1 MMAWFHCSIVIE
13 SLKPGRNRPS
23 SWRLAVSRRAA
34 IVLSGFVLAA
44 FALDGVGQEPPST
57 PESDWPAFQKTVL
70 PFMAKHC
77 FECHTD
83 KKSGDVRLD
92 QFQDEPSLAR
102 GAATLDR
109 VQAMLRKQAMP
120 PRKKPQPG
128 AEAIKPVLAWLER
141 FSGRMEREARLDRVT
156 MRRLNRAEYNNTIR
170 DLLGVDFRP
179 GDDFPAD
186 VPADGFD
193 NVASVLSV
201 SPVLVEKYLAA
212 AEKVART
219 ALFGPGAT
227 KPERVSHQPFC
238 TSDAFSKNTTVK
250 TDYDES
256 GMSLPSALHV
266 TQFFAVAGEYDLRAV
281 MRGWRPVGSNPVELA
296 FWIDGEKAHES
307 RVAVPTVRI
316 EGRGPG
322 ELNGLWAECRV
333 PVRAGEHWLS
343 VTVQRM
349 YEGLPASYKG
359 PKPAPDRIPEP
370 TPAPEKGEGSKPAP
384 NPPERSIRATDSF
397 FPMYLDVVGPYRQV
411 KGPEPLSVRKIFR
424 GGRDGADA
432 RTIVSDLARRAYRR
446 PVTDPEVQRLIKHV
460 DAAQK
465 DGDSF
470 EEGLCLAIQR
480 MLISPHFLFRVEK
493 NSPGQLSAYE
503 LATRLAYFLW
513 SSMPDD
519 ELFRKAEEG
528 TLGQPEVLEA
538 QARRMLQDEKASALV
553 ENFGGQWLKTRALE
567 SHIPDRS
574 RYPEFTDYTR
584 MSMKKET
591 ELFFEHIL
599 REDRSI
605 VDFLDA
611 DYTFLNQRLAEFY
624 RIPGVKGHD
633 FRKVGLKGTPYGGVW
648 TQASV
653 LTVSSYANRTSPV
666 LRGKWILETL
676 LNAPPPP
683 PPPNVPPLDEQAL
696 GKALTLKQIL
706 DQHRASATCSSCHA
720 RLDPLG
726 FALEHF
732 DAIGQWR
739 ERDGTVPI
747 ETAGSLPDGRAFKG
761 HEDLRALLKADTTAF
776 TEGLVEKMLI
786 YALGRGL
793 DASDRKGVRSIVD
806 HVARE
811 GYRFS
816 GVVLGIVQSEAF
828 QRPGRT
834 REGG

>member
-1 MMAWFHCSIVIE
+1 
-13 SLKPGRNRPS
+13 
-23 SWRLAVSRRAA
+23 VSRHAA
-34 IVLSGFVLAA
+34 FVVSGFVIAA
-44 FALDGVGQEPPST
+44 IAANGVGQEPSSK
-57 PESDWPAFQKTVL
+57 PESDWPAFQETVL

-92 QFQDEPSLAR
+92 QFQDDRSLAK
-102 GAATLDR
+102 GLATLDR
-109 VQAMLRKQAMP
+109 VQIMLRKKAMP
-120 PRKKPQPG
+120 PKKKPQPD
-128 AEAIKPVLAWLER
+128 ADALKPVLAWLER
-141 FSGRMEREARLDRVT
+141 FSERMEREARLDRVT

-186 VPADGFD
+186 VPAHGFD
-193 NVASVLSV
+193 NIGSVLSV

-219 ALFGPGAT
+219 ALFGPEAT

-238 TSDAFSKNTTVK
+238 TADAFSKNTKVPA
-250 TDYDES
+250 DYDET

-266 TQFFAVAGEYDLRAV
+266 IQFFAVAGEYNLRAV

-296 FWIDGEKAHES
+296 FWIDGKKVHES
-307 RVAVPTVRI
+307 RIAVPTVRI

-322 ELNGLWAECRV
+322 ELNGLWAECRL
-333 PVRAGEHWLS
+333 PVTAGEHWLS
-343 VTVQRM
+343 VTLQRM
-349 YEGLPASYKG
+349 FEGLPASYQG
-359 PKPAPDRIPEP
+359 PKPAPDRTPDP
-370 TPAPEKGEGSKPAP
+370 KPAPEPEKSEGPKPAP
-384 NPPERSIRATDSF
+384 NTTERIVKATDSF
-397 FPMYLDVVGPYRQV
+397 FPMYLDVVGPYQQV
-411 KGPEPLSVRKIFR
+411 KGPVPDSVRKVFKD
-424 GGRDGADA
+424 GRDRADA
-432 RTIVSDLARRAYRR
+432 RAIVADLARRAYRR
-446 PVTDPEVQRLIKHV
+446 PVTDFEVESLLKHV
-460 DAAQK
+460 VAVQK

-470 EEGLCLAIQR
+470 EEGLCLAIQQ

-493 NSPGQLSAYE
+493 NSPGLLSSHE
-503 LATRLAYFLW
+503 VATRLAYFLW

-519 ELFRKAEEG
+519 ELFRKADEG
-528 TLGQPEVLEA
+528 TLGQPAVLEA
-538 QARRMLQDEKASALV
+538 QARRMLKEDKALALV

-567 SHIPDRS
+567 SHIPDRGKYS
-574 RYPEFTDYTR
+574 EFTDYTR
-584 MSMKKET
+584 MCMKRET

-611 DYTFLNQRLAEFY
+611 DYSFLNQRLADFY
-624 RIPGVKGHD
+624 KVPGIKGHE
-633 FRKVGLKGTPYGGVW
+633 FRKVDLKGTPYGGVW

-676 LNAPPPP
+676 LNAPPAP
-683 PPPNVPPLDEQAL
+683 PPPNVPTLDEQAL
-696 GKALTLKQIL
+696 GKALSLKQIL
-706 DQHRASATCSSCHA
+706 DQHRASATCASCHA

-739 ERDGTVPI
+739 EKDGTFVI
-747 ETAGSLPDGRAFKG
+747 ETAGSLPDGRTFNG
-761 HEDLRALLKADTTAF
+761 HDGLRTLLRADVNAF

-793 DASDRKGVRSIVD
+793 DSSDRKSVRSIVD
-806 HVARE
+806 QVARE

-816 GVVLGIVQSEAF
+816 SLVLGIVQSEAF
-828 QRPGRT
+828 QKPGQT
-834 REGG
+834 RGGD